1 MLDWLVWLMRRLLQL
16 VGLAA
21 PVRLVHN
28 PHLATIVSLDNTGR
42 KRTTP
47 LAKVLE
53 QCKSLT
59 GKDAWYTPTAWL
71 ASGHLATIAC
81 TLFKFDYDHIHYT
94 RELIRVPDGGTIA
107 VDIAPALEDGEDM
120 DDRPILVVSHGL
132 TGGSHE
138 SYVRN
143 ILAVVTRPK
152 EQGGLG
158 WRAAVVN
165 SRGCANSPVT
175 SRQLYNGAV
184 TDDLR
189 SALTFLS
196 HFAPDAPLYGIGF
209 SLGANQQAKFV
220 GEEGADC
227 PYNAAIVLG
236 APFDFWKGHIALSST
251 WLRSIYSRAMSS
263 NLRRLVKRHEH
274 VLKGDPRLD
283 WDAIFS
289 NPNSTLFEFDSLVTA
304 PLSGFK
310 TAVEYYRHA
319 SASNVLHHATVP
331 VLAISAQDD
340 PIVCSGGI
348 PFSATETNPNLIFAL
363 TKHGGHLGWF
373 EGFFRPRRW
382 VAKPVVEFLRAVHEA
397 NPQKRQMR
405 ETLPAR
411 SGRRPQI
418 GDEMVLLKGRE
429 DVGFKR
435 VGVEDHQ
442 ANGDE
447 AVDGDTKLTQGL

>member
-1 MLDWLVWLMRRLLQL
+1 MQELDWKGCVVHPDRMAGQ
-16 VGLAA
+16 
-21 PVRLVHN
+21 VR
-28 PHLATIVSLDNTGR
+28 
-42 KRTTP
+42 TP
-47 LAKVLE
+47 LDP
-53 QCKSLT
+53 SLA
-59 GKDAWYTPTAWL
+59 DPSSHAELFAR
-71 ASGHLATIAC
+71 SGHLATIAC

-120 DDRPILVVSHGL
+120 DDRPILVVSQCVLRPFDEAQEADPFLPQRFDGRIARELRPQHPRRRDAAKGGGRAGL
-132 TGGSHE
+132 AS
-138 SYVRN
+138 S
-143 ILAVVTRPK
+143 
-152 EQGGLG
+152 
-158 WRAAVVN
+158 
-165 SRGCANSPVT
+165 
-175 SRQLYNGAV
+175 SRQLARLRKLARYLAATLQVRAALRPLRDAGLTFCSRSGAV

-304 PLSGFK
+304 PLSGF
-310 TAVEYYRHA
+310 VR
-319 SASNVLHHATVP
+319 L
-331 VLAISAQDD
+331 
-340 PIVCSGGI
+340 
-348 PFSATETNPNLIFAL
+348 
-363 TKHGGHLGWF
+363 
-373 EGFFRPRRW
+373 
-382 VAKPVVEFLRAVHEA
+382 
-397 NPQKRQMR
+397 
-405 ETLPAR
+405 LPLMLNIAR
-411 SGRRPQI
+411 
-418 GDEMVLLKGRE
+418 
-429 DVGFKR
+429 
-435 VGVEDHQ
+435 
-442 ANGDE
+442 
-447 AVDGDTKLTQGL
+447 